1 MSKLLQSLDRAIQTD
16 YEGVNEAV
24 MDKTYMGQLVAVQ
37 HQRGASGG
45 QIFAE
50 MLGLSATAS
59 KKTAASQHPP
69 HLEPPRPSVMAT
81 QRPEIIIP
89 PRSTAMIP
97 PGHVKNTLLHLFDV
111 GSPSRMTL
119 KVSQC

>member
-50 MLGLSATAS
+50 MLKLSAHTAN
-59 KKTAASQHPP
+59 KKTASAASQNPP

-81 QRPEIIIP
+81 QR
-89 PRSTAMIP
+89 
-97 PGHVKNTLLHLFDV
+97 
-111 GSPSRMTL
+111 
-119 KVSQC
+119 